1 VRGIDFEDEILAQIV
16 GSREAE
22 HQLDKYAHQIADEI
36 RELTPEFGDLPPK
49 RDAPV
54 WGKSG
59 DAKAAIQ
66 VLPGGPGRRIVQSDD
81 PKAIWIEV
89 GTRHMPEY
97 APFTKV
103 AAMHGGTGPIVE
115 QGIQHAQHKLRE
127 ALEHLEK
134 LGAEGATAAAIAR
147 QRQAVDTARNAR
159 SAAFRAARSGNRRSS
174 GRGRRGRR

>member
-36 RELTPEFGDLPPK
+36 RELTPLFDEV
-49 RDAPV
+49 RDRRATPGI
-54 WGKSG
+54 GKEG
-59 DAKAAIQ
+59 DAKAAIE

-115 QGIQHAQHKLRE
+115 QGIQHAQHHLRD

-134 LGAEGATAAAIAR
+134 LGAEGATATAIAR

-159 SAAFRAARSGNRRSS
+159 SAAFRAARSGRRG